1 MKNISI
7 LIIFIVMT
15 NISGKLIRI
24 NVELIKFYE
33 SAVAPRWGEKTTLY
47 IQDGS
52 IIDVMESAEEID
64 VFIQDPLS
72 KRKIS
77 ERAKTKD

>member
-7 LIIFIVMT
+7 LIVFIVLT
-15 NISGKLIRI
+15 NISGKPIRI

-52 IIDVMESAEEID
+52 IIDVMEAAEEID
-64 VFIQDPLS
+64 MFIQDPLS

-77 ERAKTKD
+77 ERK